1 MCVNFVPHC
10 LALEQRE
17 VRGTSWQD
25 VIAMAD
31 ADKHISNK
39 RKSSEWVGETSP
51 RLKVLKFQRSSIN
64 KTLTD
69 FRLSTRCSKRIRT
82 RGINGKC
89 KIL

>member
-1 MCVNFVPHC
+1 MCNFVSHC

-39 RKSSEWVGETSP
+39 LLRE
-51 RLKVLKFQRSSIN
+51 
-64 KTLTD
+64 
-69 FRLSTRCSKRIRT
+69 KRPGVFPVT
-82 RGINGKC
+82 PKEATEF
-89 KIL
+89 